1 MAKKAGSRS
10 PNGAGSLAKKIVKV
24 NGKDYIYWV
33 GRYTVGFDPVTGK
46 QIQHYVSDK
55 NQRKAAQKLRE
66 ATAAID
72 AGTYKAPDKRTVGE
86 WLDIW
91 AEEYLKSVKPSTAL
105 LYKDNIRLY
114 LKPNIGMKRLD
125 TLDTSTIQSMYNR
138 LEKGSEENRGLS
150 PKTIKN
156 VHGVLHKA
164 LQQAVA
170 NGYLR
175 FNPSDACTFTRVAKK
190 EAAFLEADEVAEFLE
205 AIKGHKH
212 QVLYTLTLFGG
223 FRESEVL
230 GITWDCVDF
239 EKNTILIDKQLR
251 REQKQG
257 GTYYFTTP
265 KNNKTRQVTIA
276 PSVMKLLR
284 LHKAEQLRQQRLL
297 GDEWVNKELVF
308 TNDFGDRLS
317 YRTVYDCFKR
327 IVTKMGR
334 PELRFHDLRHT
345 YATLALQ
352 NGDDIKTVQENL
364 GHHAAS
370 FTLDTYG
377 HVSDHM
383 RQQSAE
389 RMENF
394 IRQIPNQ

>member
-156 VHGVLHKA
+156 VV
-164 LQQAVA
+164 
-170 NGYLR
+170 R
-175 FNPSDACTFTRVAKK
+175 M
-190 EAAFLEADEVAEFLE
+190 
-205 AIKGHKH
+205 
-212 QVLYTLTLFGG
+212 GG
-223 FRESEVL
+223 FSP
-230 GITWDCVDF
+230 G
-239 EKNTILIDKQLR
+239 
-251 REQKQG
+251 
-257 GTYYFTTP
+257 
-265 KNNKTRQVTIA
+265 
-276 PSVMKLLR
+276 
-284 LHKAEQLRQQRLL
+284 
-297 GDEWVNKELVF
+297 
-308 TNDFGDRLS
+308 
-317 YRTVYDCFKR
+317 
-327 IVTKMGR
+327 
-334 PELRFHDLRHT
+334 
-345 YATLALQ
+345 
-352 NGDDIKTVQENL
+352 
-364 GHHAAS
+364 
-370 FTLDTYG
+370 
-377 HVSDHM
+377 
-383 RQQSAE
+383 
-389 RMENF
+389 
-394 IRQIPNQ
+394 